1 MTGSSRGNGQ
11 VTAKSFQEKGWNV
24 IATMKS
30 PDKETEL
37 TQLGNVLITRL
48 NVQDFASITSA
59 VAADIA
65 RLGKIDVLLNN
76 AGKSLER

>member
-1 MTGSSRGNGQ
+1 
-11 VTAKSFQEKGWNV
+11 
-24 IATMKS
+24 MKS